1 MKKVR
6 VSDYP
11 REYFNIVDED
21 EDGYFVFGEI
31 IEVREDSVCINHPDY
46 YHVSYPKELIIW
58 DE

>member
-11 REYFNIVDED
+11 KEYFNIVDED
-21 EDGYFVFGEI
+21 ENGYFVFGEI
-31 IEVREDSVCINHPDY
+31 IEVSEDSVCINHPDY
-46 YHVSYPKELIIW
+46 NHVSYPKELIIW